1 MTARLAK
8 AHTQYERRLYGAL
21 LALLVTLIALGCDS
35 YRSLV
40 SIDAQR
46 NRLTELYSHAVGLS
60 SDLRYLKSSEDGLV
74 SYFILSGDPKIFE
87 KIESLRGEFN
97 QLKNELAKT
106 DSTPATQARVKK
118 ISALAFQLSSNTD
131 KILNLRAS
139 GTSQKK
145 ALQTLQQLG
154 VPLNDQLT
162 DEIGSLV
169 RNERTS
175 FMSARERVN
184 LSTDALIR
192 SFIFVALAAAGGVIL
207 ILLLMLYFI
216 RNKKAHDNTQK
227 QLFEQIKK
235 TAQARKEVLE
245 TVSHD
250 LKNPLT
256 SVELSLQF
264 LQRKSK
270 TGVAAS
276 EVMDFTATALQA
288 THAMKDLIQSLLD
301 QAKRDAGTVD
311 LDVHAENLLNVIES
325 VKVILRPLADQK
337 MIQIQTVSNADEI
350 PLLLLDQRKI
360 TQVISNILGN
370 AIKFTPEG
378 GRILI
383 ETAREDDQ
391 IRVSISDTGRGIP
404 PHLANQVFERFWQVS
419 ETSKQGTGLGLA
431 IAKAVIDAH
440 HGKIWVESEP
450 GRGATFSFT
459 LPILSLLPN
468 QDAEVGSAKT
478 PRQT

>member
-1 MTARLAK
+1 
-8 AHTQYERRLYGAL
+8 
-21 LALLVTLIALGCDS
+21 
-35 YRSLV
+35 
-40 SIDAQR
+40 
-46 NRLTELYSHAVGLS
+46 
-60 SDLRYLKSSEDGLV
+60 
-74 SYFILSGDPKIFE
+74 
-87 KIESLRGEFN
+87 
-97 QLKNELAKT
+97 
-106 DSTPATQARVKK
+106 
-118 ISALAFQLSSNTD
+118 
-131 KILNLRAS
+131 
-139 GTSQKK
+139 
-145 ALQTLQQLG
+145 
-154 VPLNDQLT
+154 
-162 DEIGSLV
+162 
-169 RNERTS
+169 
-175 FMSARERVN
+175 
-184 LSTDALIR
+184 LIR